1 MIGEAT
7 TISISLLIAIAAILV
22 NIVININTQRRNED
36 EKRVELEK
44 NFTRLNVKID
54 MFSQHNTELV
64 KDMNKQYERAEELS
78 KVVIANSERIKT
90 LFNKLEDHEERIT
103 RLEEKR

>member
-7 TISISLLIAIAAILV
+7 TISVGLLIAIAAILV
-22 NIVININTQRRNED
+22 NIVINVNTQRRNED

-44 NFTRLNVKID
+44 NFARINVKID
-54 MFSQHNTELV
+54 MFSQNNTELV
-64 KDMNKQYERAEELS
+64 KTVNRQYEKAEELS
-78 KVVIANSERIKT
+78 KVVIANSERTKT

>member
-7 TISISLLIAIAAILV
+7 TVSISLLIAIAAILV

-54 MFSQHNTELV
+54 MFSQNNTELV

>member
-54 MFSQHNTELV
+54 MFSQNNTELV